1 MDDEGHVEVT
11 YAYGMPSSEGDL
23 QFVNKPEF
31 QQSMITSLGQV
42 SVCLVSNLQIGVDND
57 VVGWYTSTFM
67 SSNCTLQMILTQYS
81 YQEELGNNTFVL
93 VIDSFDLSRGKLN
106 VKAFRLTTTFM
117 NLFRDKKI
125 NINEYRFVF
134 SFTLVFAIR
143 PSIVP

>member
-23 QFVNKPEF
+23 QFVNKTEF

-42 SVCLVSNLQIGVDND
+42 RVFLVSNVQIGVDND

-67 SSNCTLQMILTQYS
+67 SSFCTLQMILSQYT

-93 VIDSFDLSRGKLN
+93 IIDSFDLSRGKLN
-106 VKAFRLTTTFM
+106 IKAFRLTRAFM

-125 NINEYRFVF
+125 NINEYEFIF
-134 SFTLVFAIR
+134 SLNQSAR
-143 PSIVP
+143 SGL